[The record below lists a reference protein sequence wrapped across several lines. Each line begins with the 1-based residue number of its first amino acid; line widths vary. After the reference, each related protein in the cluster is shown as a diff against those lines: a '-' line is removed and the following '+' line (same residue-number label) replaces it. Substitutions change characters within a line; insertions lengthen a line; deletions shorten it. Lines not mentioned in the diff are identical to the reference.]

1 MLGVESCSSRSHSR
15 MIRPGPGGPPAD
27 VTMAEGVG
35 DRPVNLHQKVLD
47 QRLGAGFILN
57 KRFQKPV
64 DAADVHW
71 EMGHRRH
78 MVVEDEQ
85 VCDSL
90 QQGSGRG
97 EAQELAALPEEF
109 FIIR

>member
-1 MLGVESCSSRSHSR
+1 
-15 MIRPGPGGPPAD
+15 
-27 VTMAEGVG
+27 MAEGVG

-109 FIIR
+109 FIIRQDIAGAVRGVALKQVADDAGFL